1 MFTWRLDLGHDKDES
16 CASHSVGARGDWGH
30 LGRGSQPRKI
40 SSAPPCDKSLAS
52 KGQINAGSARDGG
65 YGAGGRVPRPMGEG
79 YLVSSEGVASVN
91 HAGQLSPS
99 GDQCEIGLRDL
110 LNSPCGTT
118 PYLYAQS
125 SIPLRPFRVARGFFG
140 GQENVAMRGF
150 LRCTSRMLIEKHD
163 GTRQYA
169 HS

>member
-1 MFTWRLDLGHDKDES
+1 MTPLEGPEAVFQGFGAMSLVLVRDQDES
-16 CASHSVGARGDWGH
+16 CASHLVRARGDWGH

-40 SSAPPCDKSLAS
+40 SSAPLCDKSLAS

-99 GDQCEIGLRDL
+99 RTNVRSDYEI
-110 LNSPCGTT
+110 C
-118 PYLYAQS
+118 
-125 SIPLRPFRVARGFFG
+125 
-140 GQENVAMRGF
+140 
-150 LRCTSRMLIEKHD
+150 
-163 GTRQYA
+163 
-169 HS
+169 